1 MAQHHPDEINRLI
14 TEFMD
19 MQEAWN
25 QDQER
30 FDWGALE
37 ALAQRGAHAYNE
49 GTGPSFPSLALDGM
63 RHSELHERF
72 LASLLQAG
80 FDPFKTTSTGD
91 AVDAVPVIDH
101 ASLAEAAETNPTSAR
116 MRATLMDLARERFEP
131 LARDVESGQDP
142 SSLPLYEVVKAC
154 AESVPDEL
162 MRRIAPEL
170 ASRDDSGNGLEEDA
184 PQRPGD
190 GFLSSAE
197 AQVENRLP
205 PVG

>member
-30 FDWGALE
+30 FDWDALQ
-37 ALAQRGAHAYNE
+37 ALAQRGALAYNE

-72 LASLLQAG
+72 LAFLLEAG
-80 FDPFKTTSTGD
+80 FDPFRTASTGD
-91 AVDAVPVIDH
+91 ALDAVPVIDH
-101 ASLAEAAETNPTSAR
+101 ASLAEAAETNPSSAR
-116 MRATLMDLARERFEP
+116 MRATLMGLARERFEP
-131 LARDVESGQDP
+131 LAREVESGREP
-142 SSLPLYEVVKAC
+142 SSLPLYDVVKAC

-170 ASRDDSGNGLEEDA
+170 ANRDDTVNDLDEGA
-184 PQRPGD
+184 AQHPGD
-190 GFLSSAE
+190 GYLSPAE
-197 AQVENRLP
+197 AQAENRLP